1 MTKVVLLDL
10 LVERPAFGQGGNAE
24 IMAPFAPA
32 ECLLLTPQLSNRDHY
47 RSEWESNGVSYRRID
62 VPESIVDLEP
72 DAVICSGSRANVS
85 MWETWMDD
93 AARVLQQAVVANIP
107 VLGICFGHQ
116 LLCKALGGEVERAPQ
131 RTDSVSPLFS
141 VGMDTL
147 LSPTRKGLF
156 THQDHVTRLPPGARR
171 IISSKHCENAGMRI
185 AGKPVWGVQFHPE
198 ASRAVIEQA
207 HADGDMNDSER
218 EAFDQEHDG
227 SDLLAA
233 FAKLCMP

>member
-1 MTKVVLLDL
+1 MTRVVLLDL

-24 IMAPFAPA
+24 IMAHFAPA
-32 ECLLLTPQLSNRDHY
+32 ECLLLTPQLENRESY
-47 RSEWESNGVSYRRID
+47 RSEWESNGVTYRRID
-62 VPESIVDLEP
+62 VPESIIDLEP
-72 DAVICSGSRANVS
+72 DAVICSGSKANVS
-85 MWETWMDD
+85 MWEPWMDD
-93 AARVLQQAVVANIP
+93 AARVLHQAVSANIP

-116 LLCKALGGEVERAPQ
+116 LLCKALGGEVERSSK

-171 IISSKHCENAGMRI
+171 IISAKHCENAGMRI

-198 ASRAVIEQA
+198 ASRAVIDQA
-207 HADGDMNDSER
+207 HADGDMDDAEF
-218 EAFDQEHDG
+218 EAFEPEHDG
-227 SDLLAA
+227 GKLLAA